1 VIALERAREQ
11 LETLGLIE
19 AAARLDARL
28 EAASKTE
35 MPYAEFLTDLLGQE
49 LRVRRE
55 RYLLTRTKLAR
66 LPFRKSLEQFDFD
79 AQPSID
85 RKQVMELASLSFV
98 AHADNLILLGPPGVG
113 KTHLSVAIGLQ
124 AIEHGFGVYFTSMHR
139 LLEDL
144 RVAHEERRLERRL
157 RVYLAPKL
165 LIIDEFGYLPLD
177 KLGATLLFQLVA
189 ARYER
194 GSILLT
200 SNQSFGEWGE
210 VLGDPVI
217 ATAILDRLLHHSH
230 VINIR
235 GESYRLREKRK
246 TGLIRTHNERPE

>member
-11 LETLGLIE
+11 LETLGLVE

-28 EAASKTE
+28 EAASKSE
-35 MPYAEFLTDLLGQE
+35 IPYAEFLTDLLGQE
-49 LRVRRE
+49 LSVRRE

-66 LPFRKSLEQFDFD
+66 LPFRKTLEQFDFD

-85 RKQVMELASLSFV
+85 RKQVMELASLSFIP
-98 AHADNLILLGPPGVG
+98 HADNLILLGPPGVG

-124 AIEHGFGVYFTSMHR
+124 AIEHGYGVYFTSMHR

-157 RVYLAPKL
+157 RIYLAPKL

-246 TGLIRTHNERPE
+246 SGLIRSHSERPE

>member
-11 LETLGLIE
+11 LETLGLVE
-19 AAARLDARL
+19 AAATLDARL
-28 EAASKTE
+28 EAASKSET
-35 MPYAEFLTDLLGQE
+35 PYADFLADLLGGE

-66 LPFRKSLEQFDFD
+66 LPFKKTLEQFDFD
-79 AQPSID
+79 AQPNID
-85 RKQVMELASLSFV
+85 RKHVLELASLSFV

-113 KTHLSVAIGLQ
+113 KTHLSVAIGIQ
-124 AIEHGFGVYFTSMHR
+124 AIEHGYGVYFTSMHR

-246 TGLIRTHNERPE
+246 SGLIRTHTERPE

>member
-1 VIALERAREQ
+1 MIALERAREQ
-11 LETLGLIE
+11 LQALGLAE
-19 AAARLDARL
+19 AAVALDASL
-28 EAASKTE
+28 EAASQRE
-35 MPYAEFLTDLLGQE
+35 IPYAEFLTDLLDTE
-49 LRVRRE
+49 LQIRRR
-55 RYLLTRTKLAR
+55 RYLDTRTKLAR
-66 LPFRKSLEQFDFD
+66 LPFKKTLEQFDFD

-85 RKQVMELASLSFV
+85 RRQIQELATLTFI

-113 KTHLSVAIGLQ
+113 KTHLSVALGLL
-124 AIEHGFGVYFTSMHR
+124 AIHHGSGVYFTTMHR

-157 RVYLAPKL
+157 RIYLAPKL
-165 LIIDEFGYLPLD
+165 LIIDEFGYLLLD
-177 KLGATLLFQLVA
+177 KLGATLLFQLIA

-230 VINIR
+230 VISIR

-246 TGLIRTHNERPE
+246 SGLIRTQNEQHP

>member
-19 AAARLDARL
+19 AAATLDARL
-28 EAASKTE
+28 EAASKRE
-35 MPYAEFLTDLLGQE
+35 MPYADFLAELLHAE
-49 LRVRRE
+49 LHVRRQ
-55 RYLLTRTKLAR
+55 RYLQTRTKLAR
-66 LPFRKSLEQFDFD
+66 LPFKKTLEQFDFD

-85 RKQVMELASLSFV
+85 SRQINELASLSFI
-98 AHADNLILLGPPGVG
+98 AHADNLILLVPPGVG
-113 KTHLSVAIGLQ
+113 KTHLSVALGLK
-124 AIEHGFGVYFTSMHR
+124 AIESGFGVYFTSMHR

-144 RVAHEERRLERRL
+144 RIAHEERRLERRL

-246 TGLIRTHNERPE
+246 SGLIRTQNERPE